1 MKKFYMPILGIIL
14 WVGFSGF
21 ELHAQENGL
30 KVAEAKLGR
39 GVVERQIVD
48 EDSVFSLNERV
59 YLWLK
64 ITNGASDTIAVTWEL
79 EDYSFTYILHIGGNP
94 WRTWAYKTVW
104 KKGEWTVR
112 VTDGKNI
119 LNEMTFMVKEE
130 MKVEKK
136 EDEEK
141 IEKTE

>member
-1 MKKFYMPILGIIL
+1 MKKFYMTILGIIL
-14 WVGFSGF
+14 WTGLSGF

-39 GVVERQIVD
+39 GVVEREIVD

-64 ITNGASDTIAVTWEL
+64 VTDGASDTIAVTWKL
-79 EDYSFTYILHIGGNP
+79 EDYSYTYILHIGGSP

-104 KKGEWTVR
+104 IVGDWTVT
-112 VTDGKNI
+112 VTDSEQSVLKK
-119 LNEMTFMVKEE
+119 MTFIVKEE
-130 MKVEKK
+130 KK
-136 EDEEK
+136 EEEEK
-141 IEKTE
+141 M